1 MPATSRHPE
10 HRQPLLLLGEQREK
24 PRLQQALE
32 RWKIS
37 GPVGLIAAGWE
48 EDEFEDEWIRSAL
61 QNQVVNSQLYE
72 LADRMFAE
80 DPEVL
85 VLLRSRQ
92 DRLRELREINQVQV
106 DRMCRVIRELMR
118 RTTQSPAVQE
128 ALELT
133 ARQIREA
140 DEQHLQRVNSV
151 LQEFDQRIAP
161 LNRPAVLTY
170 RERVLERLQGCEALL
185 LAGGHVGVLLNRL
198 ELSRLLTFLPLPVIA
213 WSGGAMALGERV
225 YFFNQMIP
233 HATGEMELSRRGKGL
248 YTNLQLFPRADER
261 LKVNDRIEMALLA
274 QRVAEPCLLLDSA
287 SELEWDGERL
297 TNCAGVRILQED
309 GVVVEWKP

>member
-1 MPATSRHPE
+1 
-10 HRQPLLLLGEQREK
+10 
-24 PRLQQALE
+24 
-32 RWKIS
+32 
-37 GPVGLIAAGWE
+37 
-48 EDEFEDEWIRSAL
+48 
-61 QNQVVNSQLYE
+61 
-72 LADRMFAE
+72 
-80 DPEVL
+80 
-85 VLLRSRQ
+85 
-92 DRLRELREINQVQV
+92 
-106 DRMCRVIRELMR
+106 
-118 RTTQSPAVQE
+118 
-128 ALELT
+128 LELT
-133 ARQIREA
+133 SRQIREA

-170 RERVLERLQGCEALL
+170 RERVLARLQGCEALL

-274 QRVAEPCLLLDSA
+274 QRVAEPCLLLDHA

-297 TNCAGVRILQED
+297 VNCAGVRFLQED

>member
-1 MPATSRHPE
+1 MPVPCRHPE
-10 HRQPLLLLGEQREK
+10 HRQPLLLLGEQREQ

-48 EDEFEDEWIRSAL
+48 EDEFDDDWVRSAVE
-61 QNQVVNSQLYE
+61 NQVVNSQLYE
-72 LADRMFAE
+72 LADRMFVE

-85 VLLRSRQ
+85 ALLRSRQ

-118 RTTQSPAVQE
+118 SPTQSPAVQE

-133 ARQIREA
+133 GRQIREA
-140 DEQHLQRVNSV
+140 DEQHLQRVDAV
-151 LQEFDQRIAP
+151 VQEFDERIAP
-161 LNRPAVLTY
+161 LNRPAVVAY
-170 RERVLERLQGCEALL
+170 RKRVVERLQGCEALL

-198 ELSRLLTFLPLPVIA
+198 ELSRLLTILPLPVIA
-213 WSGGAMALGERV
+213 WAGGAMALGERV

-233 HATGEMELSRRGKGL
+233 HATGEVELSRRGKGL

-261 LKVNDRIEMALLA
+261 LKINDRIEMALLA
-274 QRVAEPCLLLDSA
+274 QRIAEPCLLLDHS
-287 SELEWDGERL
+287 SELEWDNERL
-297 TNCAGVRILQED
+297 TNCAGVRVLQED
-309 GVVVEWKP
+309 GLVVEWKP